1 MTYLGNH
8 TTAVQKGINLG
19 VILFIVSEALFFV
32 AIFWAYF
39 HSALSPTVELGAQW
53 PPMGIEPIN
62 PFELPLLNT
71 VILLS
76 SGATVTYAHHSLIKG
91 DRKGALYGTIF
102 TVVLALVF
110 TCFLSGV
117 DEIYSSTFFVLSVI
131 EYIVYILLSSY
142 NILSIE
148 YSYKPGLVTCK
159 SRHRRHLDLAAT
171 KTVNYSTAMQQSKDS
186 ILPPYW
192 VTGFTDG
199 EGSFSLKVS
208 KSSSTRSG
216 YNVTPEFKIELHN
229 RDILLLR
236 KIHTFFGIGTINE
249 YVDKNKASYSVQSA
263 KDLAKKIIPHF
274 DKYPLLTQKRA
285 DYLLFKQAIN
295 LLLTGKARSSIE
307 GMYELI
313 NIKGS
318 MNRMLSDKLKIH
330 FPNFKCV
337 PRLVID
343 THDIKDLNWFAGF
356 VDGEG
361 YFYVRSLINKNY
373 TTGYNVTLVFSITQH
388 ARDEVLL
395 TKFMDVLGCGKME
408 KALNRPDEVNYRV
421 YKFNDIKDKIIP
433 FFQKYPLQGIK
444 FRDYLDFIKV
454 SEIIAVKDHL
464 TSEGIKKINSLK
476 SGMNR
481 SREIN

>member
-1 MTYLGNH
+1 MRKHPAGFG
-8 TTAVQKGINLG
+8 K
-19 VILFIVSEALFFV
+19 EAIISVKDRLHLV
-32 AIFWAYF
+32 
-39 HSALSPTVELGAQW
+39 
-53 PPMGIEPIN
+53 
-62 PFELPLLNT
+62 
-71 VILLS
+71 
-76 SGATVTYAHHSLIKG
+76 HSLIKG
-91 DRKGALYGTIF
+91 ERKGAIYGTIF
-102 TVVLALVF
+102 SVLLALVF
-110 TCFLSGV
+110 TCFISH
-117 DEIYSSTFFVLSVI
+117 EFTFSVLSVI

-148 YSYKPGLVTCK
+148 EPYRPDLVTCFTPFN
-159 SRHRRHLDLAAT
+159 RHLQNLAA
-171 KTVNYSTAMQQSKDS
+171 KTVKRFYSTPCLPASGGERLRFTLGKSNLICEKQGKESKDS

-208 KSSSTRSG
+208 RSSSTRSG

-249 YVDKNKASYSVQSA
+249 YVDRNKASYSVQSA
-263 KDLAKKIIPHF
+263 KDIAKKIIPHF

-285 DYLLFKQAIN
+285 DYLLFKEAIN
-295 LLLTGKARSSIE
+295 FLLTGKARSSLE
-307 GMYELI
+307 GMYKVMS
-313 NIKGS
+313 IKGS
-318 MNRMLSDKLKIH
+318 MNRMLSDKLKID
-330 FPNFKCV
+330 FPNLKCV

-343 THDIKDLNWFAGF
+343 TQDIKDLNWLAGF

-361 YFYVRSLINKNY
+361 YFYVKSLINKKY
-373 TTGYNVTLVFSITQH
+373 TTGYNITLVFSITQH

-395 TKFMDVLGCGKME
+395 RKFITLLGCGKIE
-408 KALNRPDEVNYRV
+408 KPLNRPNEVNYRV
-421 YKFNDIKDKIIP
+421 NKFSDIKDKIIP

-444 FRDYLDFIKV
+444 FRDCLDFIKV
-454 SEIIAVKDHL
+454 SDIIADKDHL
-464 TSEGIKKINSLK
+464 TPEGIKKINSLK